1 MDDIMIRPMLRSDI
15 PAVTT
20 IEAEV
25 YSHPWSPRVFFDE
38 LAMGNRTYLV
48 AESPAG
54 IVGYGGLLIVEED
67 AHITTLAV
75 VTEAR
80 GKKLGVRLM
89 LALVDAALEHNARHL
104 TLEVRLS
111 NTPAQGL
118 YERFGFEPVGRRKNY
133 YVDEDALVM
142 WATDVDTDEYGSLL
156 SEIRTSV
163 EGAAA

>member
-1 MDDIMIRPMLRSDI
+1 MDDIVIRPMLRSDI

-25 YSHPWSPRVFFDE
+25 YSHPWPPRVFFDE
-38 LAMGNRTYLV
+38 LAMGNRT
-48 AESPAG
+48 
-54 IVGYGGLLIVEED
+54 
-67 AHITTLAV
+67 V
-75 VTEAR
+75 VSEAR

-118 YERFGFEPVGRRKNY
+118 YERFGFEPVGRRKDY

-156 SEIRTSV
+156 SEIRMSV

>member
-1 MDDIMIRPMLRSDI
+1 MLRSDI
-15 PAVTT
+15 PAVST

-38 LAMGNRTYLV
+38 LATINRTYLV
-48 AESPAG
+48 VEGAQG
-54 IVGYGGLLIVEED
+54 LVGYGGLLIIEED

-75 VTEAR
+75 VEEAR

-89 LALVDAALEHNARHL
+89 LALIDAALANGARHL

-133 YVDEDALVM
+133 YVDEDALIM
-142 WATDVDTDEYGSLL
+142 WATDVDTVEYGTRLA
-156 SEIRTSV
+156 EIRSSV
-163 EGAAA
+163 GEVAA

>member
-1 MDDIMIRPMLRSDI
+1 MPEATIRPMLRSDI
-15 PAVTT
+15 PAVSA

-38 LAMGNRTYLV
+38 LTTVNRTYMV
-48 AESPAG
+48 VEGAEG
-54 IVGYGGLLIVEED
+54 LVGYGGLLIIEED

-75 VTEAR
+75 VEEAR

-89 LALVDAALEHNARHL
+89 LALIDAALANGARHL

-133 YVDEDALVM
+133 YVDEDALIM
-142 WATDVDTDEYGSLL
+142 WATDVDTVEYGTRLA
-156 SEIRTSV
+156 EIRSSV
-163 EGAAA
+163 GEVAA